1 MIIHSAAK
9 FLSREVLESRW
20 EAAQIRA
27 FGLEAYTA
35 MKAFKQKQEDE
46 ANPQQYEDQTSNTET
61 AAQAFEQKQDEE
73 SNPQQ
78 HQDQASNT
86 DTAAQALDQKQEKVS
101 TSNLDANTEM
111 EQSHPVEQSNQQH
124 QDPQAQ
130 QKVLI

>member
-1 MIIHSAAK
+1 VIIHSAAK

-35 MKAFKQKQEDE
+35 MKAFKQKQEDDS
-46 ANPQQYEDQTSNTET
+46 NPQQHQDQTSNTDT
-61 AAQAFEQKQDEE
+61 AMKASKQKQDEE
-73 SNPQQ
+73 SNPEQ
-78 HQDQASNT
+78 HQDQITNT
-86 DTAAQALDQKQEKVS
+86 DTAAQALEQKQDKVS
-101 TSNLDANTEM
+101 TSNHDANTEM
-111 EQSHPVEQSNQQH
+111 EQNHPVEQSNPQH